1 MALIRDLHRDDVTPV
16 AKRTRRRKACS
27 YVLCTEENL
36 CVFCRN
42 SENRKRGLRKQR
54 LAQRGI
60 DVGQL
65 HRHTQGSNEENWRG
79 PFATEVKSGKQTS
92 GVARC
97 FLDAEKQM
105 LVRKAIGDPRPMRV
119 IAMPDGFGSDGIVM
133 VRLSVW
139 RKEVEP
145 LFSEGTVQ

>member
-1 MALIRDLHRDDVTPV
+1 MTGSLYREDVTPLP
-16 AKRTRRRKACS
+16 KRQRRRKACS

-42 SENRKRGLRKQR
+42 SENRRRGLRTQR
-54 LAQRGI
+54 LAKRGI
-60 DVGQL
+60 NTGQL
-65 HRHTQGSNEENWRG
+65 RNYAQGSNEENWRG

-119 IAMPDGFGSDGIVM
+119 IAMPNGFGSDGIVM
-133 VRLSVW
+133 VRLSTW

-145 LFSEGTVQ
+145 LFTEDV